1 MKNFAGFVLGLF
13 LAGYTFQLKADEG
26 MWLPMFI
33 DRLNYVDM
41 QKCGLHLTAEEIY
54 SINNSSLKDAI
65 VIFGGG
71 CTGEIVSNQGLIFT
85 NHHCGYAS
93 VASLSTVENDILT
106 KGYYAATM
114 SDELFP
120 SSGLNVRFLV
130 RVEDVT
136 KQIIDSI
143 PYEATELERDEIVSR
158 ISKRLESAA
167 VKEKYQ
173 EANVKSFFYGNEYY
187 LFVYEV
193 YPDVRLVMNPPLAIG
208 NFGGDTD
215 NWTWP
220 RHTGDFSVFRV
231 YTGPDGKPAKYSKDN
246 IPMVPK
252 HFIPISIKPKKEND
266 FAMIYGY
273 PGRTSRYITSE
284 EVESN
289 YLYINPSI
297 VKIREKKLAIMDNNM
312 KANDEVRLKYASK
325 YASTAN
331 YWKYYIGQNKGIDRN
346 NVIERKKIMED
357 DFETWVNNDDIPKFG
372 YYKDA
377 LIKTHNSLAKINFL
391 KKVQYYI
398 SEAFFRGSDVISF
411 AGKFRPLMAE
421 LSAEKPNLTKID
433 EMAAGLKSYS
443 NTHFTTFDY
452 KTEMQLFSAMLALY
466 AADMPSEFQPAFY
479 NFINNKFKNDFSLY
493 SDYVF
498 LVSIFSN
505 KDKMD
510 IFLNNPSKNILA
522 NDPIYEVTTQIY
534 ALYNK
539 LVSDI
544 RPLNYQLEK
553 GMRLY
558 VQGLREMYPE
568 RKFYPDAN
576 STLRLTYGK
585 ILSYSAGD
593 AIDYDF
599 ETTLGG
605 VIEKEDPSNSEFIV
619 PSKLKELYE
628 NKDFGQYAE
637 NGKMITCFLTNND
650 ITGGNSGSPVLN
662 GDGELLGLAFDANWE
677 AMSGDIVFEPTLQR
691 CICVDIRYVLF
702 IIDKFMGG
710 SRIIEE
716 LEIRK

>member
-13 LAGYTFQLKADEG
+13 LVGYTFQLKADEG

-33 DRLNYVDM
+33 DRLNFVDM

-93 VASLSTVENDILT
+93 IASLSTVENDILT

-114 SDELFP
+114 SDELIP
-120 SSGLNVRFLV
+120 SSGLNVRFLL

-193 YPDVRLVMNPPLAIG
+193 YPDVRLVINPPLAIG

-312 KANDEVRLKYASK
+312 KGNDEVRLKYASK

-377 LIKTHNSLAKINFL
+377 LIKTHNSLAKLNFL

-398 SEAFFRGSDVISF
+398 SEAFFRGSEVISF

-421 LSAEKPNLTKID
+421 LSADKPNPAKID
-433 EMAAGLKSYS
+433 EMVAGLKGYS
-443 NTHFTTFDY
+443 NTFFATYDY

>member
-13 LAGYTFQLKADEG
+13 LVGYTFQLKADEG

-33 DRLNYVDM
+33 DRLNFVDM

-93 VASLSTVENDILT
+93 IASLSTVENDILT

-114 SDELFP
+114 SDELIP
-120 SSGLNVRFLV
+120 SSGLNVRFLL

-193 YPDVRLVMNPPLAIG
+193 YPDVRLVINPPLAIG

-297 VKIREKKLAIMDNNM
+297 VKIREKKLAIMVNNM

-377 LIKTHNSLAKINFL
+377 LIKTHNSLAKLNFL

-398 SEAFFRGSDVISF
+398 SEAFFRGSEVISF

-421 LSAEKPNLTKID
+421 LSADKPNPAKID
-433 EMAAGLKSYS
+433 EMVAGLKGYS
-443 NTHFTTFDY
+443 NTFFATYDY

>member
-1 MKNFAGFVLGLF
+1 
-13 LAGYTFQLKADEG
+13 
-26 MWLPMFI
+26 
-33 DRLNYVDM
+33 
-41 QKCGLHLTAEEIY
+41 
-54 SINNSSLKDAI
+54 
-65 VIFGGG
+65 
-71 CTGEIVSNQGLIFT
+71 
-85 NHHCGYAS
+85 
-93 VASLSTVENDILT
+93 
-106 KGYYAATM
+106 
-114 SDELFP
+114 
-120 SSGLNVRFLV
+120 
-130 RVEDVT
+130 
-136 KQIIDSI
+136 
-143 PYEATELERDEIVSR
+143 
-158 ISKRLESAA
+158 
-167 VKEKYQ
+167 
-173 EANVKSFFYGNEYY
+173 
-187 LFVYEV
+187 
-193 YPDVRLVMNPPLAIG
+193 
-208 NFGGDTD
+208 
-215 NWTWP
+215 
-220 RHTGDFSVFRV
+220 
-231 YTGPDGKPAKYSKDN
+231 
-246 IPMVPK
+246 MV
-252 HFIPISIKPKKEND
+252 
-266 FAMIYGY
+266 
-273 PGRTSRYITSE
+273 
-284 EVESN
+284 
-289 YLYINPSI
+289 
-297 VKIREKKLAIMDNNM
+297 
-312 KANDEVRLKYASK
+312 
-325 YASTAN
+325 
-331 YWKYYIGQNKGIDRN
+331 
-346 NVIERKKIMED
+346 
-357 DFETWVNNDDIPKFG
+357 
-372 YYKDA
+372 
-377 LIKTHNSLAKINFL
+377 
-391 KKVQYYI
+391 
-398 SEAFFRGSDVISF
+398 
-411 AGKFRPLMAE
+411 
-421 LSAEKPNLTKID
+421 
-433 EMAAGLKSYS
+433 AGLKGYS
-443 NTHFTTFDY
+443 NTFFATYDY

>member
-13 LAGYTFQLKADEG
+13 LVGYTFQLKADEG

-33 DRLNYVDM
+33 DRLNFVDM

-93 VASLSTVENDILT
+93 IASLSTVENDILT

-114 SDELFP
+114 SDELIP
-120 SSGLNVRFLV
+120 SSGLNVRFLL

-193 YPDVRLVMNPPLAIG
+193 YPDVRLVINPPLAIG

-377 LIKTHNSLAKINFL
+377 LIKTHNSLAKLNFL

-398 SEAFFRGSDVISF
+398 SEAFFRGSEVISF

-421 LSAEKPNLTKID
+421 LSADKPNPAKID
-433 EMAAGLKSYS
+433 EMVAGLKGYS
-443 NTHFTTFDY
+443 NTFFATYDY